1 MPPEPL
7 TGLCHELVAELT
19 APPDP
24 QLHFAIFKNLCSKT
38 DSSKTARINACFSIR
53 HVSLNTLSFHHSF
66 TQS

>member
-24 QLHFAIFKNLCSKT
+24 QLHFAIFKN
-38 DSSKTARINACFSIR
+38 
-53 HVSLNTLSFHHSF
+53 
-66 TQS
+66 